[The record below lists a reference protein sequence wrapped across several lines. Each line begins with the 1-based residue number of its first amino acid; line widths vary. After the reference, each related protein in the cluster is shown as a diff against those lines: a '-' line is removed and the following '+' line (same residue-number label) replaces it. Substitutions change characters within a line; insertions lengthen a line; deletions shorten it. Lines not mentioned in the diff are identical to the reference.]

1 VITKPSRPQG
11 TKLFLHQQGTNFAK
25 PSSNDGEQCPCTSR
39 TLRYRRALQHRKMD
53 FELRWEFSFVFAT
66 ELQKQKKLIR
76 SDRLPGLP
84 KSRCG
89 TVMSLQTPFE
99 QPPTQTPCP
108 PQSKRKTTLP
118 QLPKSKTPT
127 KHDIWYKTSPK
138 FQIKYQI
145 PSPTRAGTITPTPKL
160 HPPTL
165 HQTRLSHPPIQPL
178 AKANRARRRRRR
190 LLVSYR
196 SIVCRGW
203 EVIVVSQTW
212 GVLHGAGDVLR

>member
-89 TVMSLQTPFE
+89 TVMSLQTP
-99 QPPTQTPCP
+99 CP
-108 PQSKRKTTLP
+108 PQSKRNATLP

-160 HPPTL
+160 HPPPSIKQGYL
-165 HQTRLSHPPIQPL
+165 ILPSNPL
-178 AKANRARRRRRR
+178 PKPTGLGGGGGGCSLAID
-190 LLVSYR
+190 R
-196 SIVCRGW
+196 SFV
-203 EVIVVSQTW
+203 EV
-212 GVLHGAGDVLR
+212 GK